1 MKKINLFIFLV
12 GSGFLLSGCVASERD
27 MGVLRE
33 QLIDLNATITQMQSN
48 QAELASKMDELNRS
62 LSISN
67 ENFSQLGDNF
77 SGLSAKL
84 DDISVAVRQ
93 VAQAQEKASAVQ
105 SVQTILPSELFNE
118 AKSLLD
124 KGVYDQAVNG
134 FKIYISKYPDT
145 EQAEQA
151 YIYLGDAYI
160 ASGQTKQGA
169 VAYATLLQKYP
180 QSKLIP
186 AARLKYA
193 LSIVP
198 LGKTDEAKRYLN
210 SVIKDFAS
218 SPEAALAKAE
228 LAKLK

>member
-27 MGVLRE
+27 MGALRE
-33 QLIDLNATITQMQSN
+33 QLVELNDTITQMQSN
-48 QAELASKMDELNRS
+48 QAELASKMDELNRT

-77 SGLSAKL
+77 SGLSTKL
-84 DDISVAVRQ
+84 DDISATVRQ
-93 VAQAQEKASAVQ
+93 VAQAQEKASAQAVQ
-105 SVQTILPSELFNE
+105 PVLPSELFSE
-118 AKSLLD
+118 AKNLLD

-134 FKIYISKYPDT
+134 FKIYISKYPET

-160 ASGQTKQGA
+160 AQGQTKPAA

-186 AARLKYA
+186 SARLKYA

-198 LGKTDEAKRYLN
+198 LGKKDEAKRYLN
-210 SVIKDFAS
+210 SIIKDFAS
-218 SPEAALAKAE
+218 SPEASTAKTE

>member
-1 MKKINLFIFLV
+1 MKRMTSFIFLV

-27 MGVLRE
+27 MGALRQ
-33 QLIDLNATITQMQSN
+33 QLDELNTTITQMQSN
-48 QAELASKMDELNRS
+48 QAELAVKMDELNRT
-62 LSISN
+62 LSVSN
-67 ENFSQLGDNF
+67 ENFTQLGDNF
-77 SGLSAKL
+77 SGLSRKL

-93 VAQAQEKASAVQ
+93 VAQVQETSTAQPAQVMS
-105 SVQTILPSELFNE
+105 PSDLFNE
-118 AKSLLD
+118 AKNLLD
-124 KGVYDQAVNG
+124 KGVYDQAANG

-160 ASGQTKQGA
+160 ALGQTKQAA
-169 VAYATLLQKYP
+169 VSYATLLQKYP
-180 QSKLIP
+180 KSKLLP
-186 AARLKYA
+186 TARLKYA

-210 SVIKDFAS
+210 SIVKEFAS